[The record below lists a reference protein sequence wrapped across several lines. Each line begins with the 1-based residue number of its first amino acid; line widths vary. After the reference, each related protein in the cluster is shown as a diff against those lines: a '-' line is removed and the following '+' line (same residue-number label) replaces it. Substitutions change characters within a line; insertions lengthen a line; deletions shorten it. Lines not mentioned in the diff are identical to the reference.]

1 MKHVLYV
8 TGLPRAGSTLLCQ
21 LLDHHPEVDSPGHSS
36 PLAQML
42 LGLRY
47 QLSDNDFFLAQLDA
61 DFARG
66 YGRLLSAYR
75 GLMAGWFA
83 DCDRPWVV
91 DKARAWLQ
99 HLELV
104 RAIDPDFKMLVC
116 IRELGQIYGS
126 IEDRHQQ
133 TIALDFPDH
142 LANLSREARALKLF
156 DVDGVIGGP
165 LRAIEALQDVD
176 ARLQEQLYYVVF
188 EDLVENPETVMQ
200 GIWQWLGLPRVEMDF
215 QNLRLQPQESDSY
228 YRFKYPH
235 TRRSAIAPPP
245 PHVIPARIQAE
256 IMRQAPW
263 FYKTFYPGMVT
274 ETKEG

>member
-1 MKHVLYV
+1 MSSILYL

-21 LLDHHPEVDSPGHSS
+21 LLDHHPDIDSPGHSS
-36 PLAQML
+36 PLAQMV

-47 QLSDNDFFLAQLDA
+47 QISDSDFFLAQLDA
-61 DFARG
+61 DFERG

-83 DCDRPWVV
+83 DSDRAWVV
-91 DKARAWLQ
+91 DKSRSWLH

-104 RAIDPDFKMLVC
+104 QAIDPDFKMLVC

-142 LANLSREARALKLF
+142 LANLSREGRALKLF
-156 DVDGVIGGP
+156 EPDGVVGGP

-176 ARLQEQLYYVVF
+176 TRLQEHLYYVIF
-188 EDLVENPETVMQ
+188 EDLMDNPQGVMQ
-200 GIWQWLGLPRVEMDF
+200 GLCQWLDLPALELDPH
-215 QNLRLQPQESDSY
+215 QLRQQPQESDSY

-235 TRRSAIAPPP
+235 TRRSAIAPPT
-245 PHVIPARIQAE
+245 PHLIPARIQAE
-256 IMRQAPW
+256 IQRQAHW
-263 FYKTFYPGMVT
+263 FYRTFYPGLLPKT
-274 ETKEG
+274 EAQ